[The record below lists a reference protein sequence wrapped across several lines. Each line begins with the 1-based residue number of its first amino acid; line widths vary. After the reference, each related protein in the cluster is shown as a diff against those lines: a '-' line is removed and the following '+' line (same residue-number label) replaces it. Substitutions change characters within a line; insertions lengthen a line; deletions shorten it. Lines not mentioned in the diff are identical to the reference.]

1 MILSILS
8 LNVSSTS
15 HSSFQPLC
23 IDYFARANYE
33 IIITLSLMP
42 NTTRFR
48 SCLIR
53 RSIDKPEI
61 IKLQTTKAL
70 NWRHRDCPRRSL
82 LSVARLLEFYF
93 FPCQLQSRFRI
104 STTWRLLFDQSIW
117 YPVCNVQWFMDEHS
131 KILFL
136 RIFVLPGQEKSIALQ
151 RRATFLINPTRTSSM
166 NIALTKLNEKNPIT
180 SAKGS
185 EIQKESVLTQ
195 LSRYF
200 TIGTSVNI
208 VESQLA
214 I

>member
-1 MILSILS
+1 MISRIDFTMNNNFPFSAENRCFLLKMILSILS
-8 LNVSSTS
+8 PNVSSTS
-15 HSSFQPLC
+15 HSSFLPLC

-53 RSIDKPEI
+53 RSIDKPEM

-104 STTWRLLFDQSIW
+104 STTWRLLFDQSI
-117 YPVCNVQWFMDEHS
+117 
-131 KILFL
+131 
-136 RIFVLPGQEKSIALQ
+136 
-151 RRATFLINPTRTSSM
+151 
-166 NIALTKLNEKNPIT
+166 
-180 SAKGS
+180 
-185 EIQKESVLTQ
+185 
-195 LSRYF
+195 
-200 TIGTSVNI
+200 
-208 VESQLA
+208 
-214 I
+214 